1 MSVSMTKPRTR
12 DIVEE
17 ATYPYEVE
25 RIWRALTDGELMAK
39 WMMRPAGF
47 AAIVGQQFTF
57 QTTPAGAW
65 DGTIR
70 CEVLEVLPG
79 ERLSYAWRGGDAG
92 NVGYGS
98 VLDTIVTFTLTR
110 IAGGTRLRVV
120 HAGFDLPRNET
131 AFTNMGEGWKKVVR
145 RLDDAIS
152 QEEISAS

>member
-17 ATYPYEVE
+17 ATYPYEAE
-25 RIWRALTDGELMAK
+25 RIWRALTDGDLMAK

-47 AAIVGQQFTF
+47 APIVGQHFTF
-57 QTTPAGAW
+57 QTTAAGAW

-70 CEVLEVLPG
+70 CEVLDVVPE

-98 VLDTIVTFTLTR
+98 LLDTIVTFTLTR
-110 IAGGTRLRVV
+110 VAGGTRLRVI
-120 HAGFDLPRNET
+120 HAGFELPRNET

-145 RLDDAIS
+145 RLEDAVS
-152 QEEISAS
+152 QEETSAS

>member
-17 ATYPYEVE
+17 AIFTHPPD
-25 RIWRALTDGELMAK
+25 RIWSALTDGELMAR
-39 WMMRPAGF
+39 WMMRPTGF
-47 AAIVGQQFTF
+47 AAIVGQKFTF
-57 QTTPAGAW
+57 QTTAAGAW

-70 CEVLEVLPG
+70 CEVLEVVPG

-98 VLDTIVTFTLTR
+98 LLDTIVTFTL
-110 IAGGTRLRVV
+110 IPVAVGTRLRVV
-120 HAGFDLPRNET
+120 HAGFELPRNDT
-131 AFTNMGEGWKKVVR
+131 AFTSMGEGWKKVVR

-152 QEEISAS
+152 

>member
-1 MSVSMTKPRTR
+1 MSVSLTRPRTR

-17 ATYPYEVE
+17 ATYPHPPDRV
-25 RIWRALTDGELMAK
+25 WRALTDGDLIAK

-47 AAIVGQQFTF
+47 AAIVGQHFTF

-70 CEVLEVLPG
+70 CQVLEVVPG

-98 VLDTIVTFTLTR
+98 LLDTIVTFTLTGV
-110 IAGGTRLRVV
+110 AGVTRLRVV
-120 HAGFDLPRNET
+120 HAGFELPRNET
-131 AFTNMGEGWKKVVR
+131 AFTSMGEGWKKVVR
-145 RLDDAIS
+145 RLDEAIS
-152 QEEISAS
+152 VEETSAS

>member
-1 MSVSMTKPRTR
+1 MSVSLTKPRTR
-12 DIVEE
+12 DLVEE
-17 ATYPYEVE
+17 AIYTHPPD

-47 AAIVGQQFTF
+47 AAIVGQKFTF
-57 QTTPAGAW
+57 QTTAAGAW

-70 CEVLEVLPG
+70 CEVLEVVPG

-98 VLDTIVTFTLTR
+98 LLDTIVTFTLTPV
-110 IAGGTRLRVV
+110 AVGTRLRVV
-120 HAGFDLPRNET
+120 HAGFELPRNDT
-131 AFTNMGEGWKKVVR
+131 AFTSMGEGWKKVVR

-152 QEEISAS
+152 QEETSAS